1 MKATTPASRSSVD
14 TADSRTATASALRR
28 KSGLAVMAVAVAASL
43 TLPAQAEQSADWPS
57 KPIRLIVTGP
67 AGGTA
72 DTLARLLAEGMQQE
86 LKQPVIVESKA
97 GASGAIGIQ
106 DLKSHGKS
114 GYTFLVIQ
122 DGALSE
128 APLAQKVSFDPFK
141 DLTPLAQLT
150 RTGLVMVANKDLP
163 FQTLPEFISYARQQR
178 DGVDFA
184 SYATGLKGHT
194 SGMLLGQLAKI
205 NMRHVGYKGSP
216 PALVDLMGGHVPVM
230 FDGVT
235 TSLPLIRSGK
245 IKALAAVYPSR
256 LQALPDVPTFTELG
270 YPQLSKPGW
279 FALWSHPQTPAV
291 IQQKLRDVALTHF
304 RKESVLKQL
313 AALGMEPGQPLTTA
327 EMTAELKEAN
337 RKQAAL
343 LKSIGYKPEN

>member
-1 MKATTPASRSSVD
+1 MKATTPASP
-14 TADSRTATASALRR
+14 TLTLRR
-28 KSGLAVMAVAVAASL
+28 HLGLAVMAMAASL
-43 TLPAQAEQSADWPS
+43 ALSAQAQQAADWPS

-72 DTLARLLAEGMQQE
+72 DILARLLAEGLQQD

-97 GASGAIGIQ
+97 GASGALGIHE
-106 DLKSHGKS
+106 LKASGKS

-128 APLAQKVSFDPFK
+128 APLAQKVSYDPFK

-163 FQTLPEFISYARQQR
+163 FQNLPEFISYAQKQP
-178 DGVDFA
+178 DGVPFA
-184 SYATGLKGHT
+184 SYATGFKAHT
-194 SGMLLGQLAKI
+194 SGMQLGQLAKI

-216 PALVDLMGGHVPVM
+216 PALVDLMGGHIPVM

-245 IKALAAVYPSR
+245 IKALATIYPTR
-256 LQALPDVPTFTELG
+256 LQALPDVPTFKELG

-279 FALWSHPQTPAV
+279 FALWSHPQTPAA
-291 IQQKLRDVALTHF
+291 IQQKMREVALAHF
-304 RKESVLKQL
+304 SKEAVLKQT
-313 AALGMEPGQPLTTA
+313 ASIGMEPGLPVTSA
-327 EMTAELKEAN
+327 EMIADLRDASQ
-337 RKQAAL
+337 KQAAL

>member
-1 MKATTPASRSSVD
+1 MKATTPASRNSVD
-14 TADSRTATASALRR
+14 TAGSRALRR
-28 KSGLAVMAVAVAASL
+28 KLGLAVMAVAASL
-43 TLPAQAEQSADWPS
+43 ALPAQAEQNVDWPT

-106 DLKSHGKS
+106 DLKSHGKN

-163 FQTLPEFISYARQQR
+163 FQTLPEFVSYARQQR

-216 PALVDLMGGHVPVM
+216 PALVDLMGGHIPVM

-235 TSLPLIRSGK
+235 TSLSLIRSGK
-245 IKALAAVYPSR
+245 IKALAAVYPTR

-270 YPQLSKPGW
+270 YSQLSKPGW

-291 IQQKLRDVALTHF
+291 IQQKLQDVALAHF
-304 RKESVLKQL
+304 RKESVLRQL
-313 AALGMEPGQPLTTA
+313 ATVGMEPGQPLTTA
-327 EMTAELKEAN
+327 EMTADLKEAS

-343 LKSIGYKPEN
+343 LKSIGYKPGN

>member
-1 MKATTPASRSSVD
+1 MKAKTPASP
-14 TADSRTATASALRR
+14 AIALRR
-28 KSGLAVMAVAVAASL
+28 LGMAVMVMTAGLA
-43 TLPAQAEQSADWPS
+43 LPAQAQQAVDWPS

-72 DTLARLLAEGMQQE
+72 DILARLLAEGLQQD
-86 LKQPVIVESKA
+86 LKQPVIVDSKA
-97 GASGAIGIQ
+97 GASGALGIHE
-106 DLKSHGKS
+106 LKASGKS

-128 APLAQKVSFDPFK
+128 APLAQKVSYDPFK

-163 FQTLPEFISYARQQR
+163 FQSLPEFISYAQKQP
-178 DGVDFA
+178 DGVPFA
-184 SYATGLKGHT
+184 SYATGFKAHT
-194 SGMLLGQLAKI
+194 SGMQLGQLAKI

-216 PALVDLMGGHVPVM
+216 PALVDLMGGHIPVM

-245 IKALAAVYPSR
+245 IKALATIYPTR
-256 LQALPDVPTFTELG
+256 LQALPDVPTFKELG

-279 FALWSHPQTPAV
+279 FALWSHPQTPAA
-291 IQQKLRDVALTHF
+291 IQQKMRDAALAHF
-304 RKESVLKQL
+304 SKETVLKQT
-313 AALGMEPGQPLTTA
+313 ASIGMEPGLPVTTA
-327 EMTAELKEAN
+327 EMIADLKDASQ
-337 RKQAAL
+337 KQAAL

>member
-1 MKATTPASRSSVD
+1 MKATTPASP
-14 TADSRTATASALRR
+14 TLALRR
-28 KSGLAVMAVAVAASL
+28 HLGLAVMAMTASL
-43 TLPAQAEQSADWPS
+43 ALSAQAQQAAGWPS

-72 DTLARLLAEGMQQE
+72 DILARLLAEGLQQD

-97 GASGAIGIQ
+97 GASGALGIHE
-106 DLKSHGKS
+106 LKASGKS

-128 APLAQKVSFDPFK
+128 APLAQKVSYDPFK

-163 FQTLPEFISYARQQR
+163 FQNLPEFISYAQKQS
-178 DGVDFA
+178 DGVPFA
-184 SYATGLKGHT
+184 SYATGFKAHT
-194 SGMLLGQLAKI
+194 SGMQLGQLAKI

-216 PALVDLMGGHVPVM
+216 PALVDLMGGHIPVM

-245 IKALAAVYPSR
+245 IKALATIYPTR
-256 LQALPDVPTFTELG
+256 LQALPDVPTFKELG

-279 FALWSHPQTPAV
+279 FALWSHPQTPAA
-291 IQQKLRDVALTHF
+291 IQQKMREVALAHF
-304 RKESVLKQL
+304 SKEAVLKQT
-313 AALGMEPGQPLTTA
+313 ASIGMEPGLPVTSA
-327 EMTAELKEAN
+327 EMIADLRDASQ
-337 RKQAAL
+337 KQAAL

>member
-1 MKATTPASRSSVD
+1 MKATTPASRNSVD
-14 TADSRTATASALRR
+14 TAGSRTATACALRR
-28 KSGLAVMAVAVAASL
+28 KLGLAVMAVAASL
-43 TLPAQAEQSADWPS
+43 ALPAQAEQTVVWPT

-163 FQTLPEFISYARQQR
+163 FQTLPEFISYTRQQR

-216 PALVDLMGGHVPVM
+216 PALVDLMGGHIPVM

-235 TSLPLIRSGK
+235 TSLPLISSGK
-245 IKALAAVYPSR
+245 IRPLAAVYPTR

-279 FALWSHPQTPAV
+279 FAIWSHPQTPAS
-291 IQQKLRDVALTHF
+291 IQQKVREIALAHF
-304 RKESVLKQL
+304 RTPAALKQL
-313 AALGMEPGQPLTTA
+313 ATIGMEPGQPVTTA
-327 EMTAELKEAN
+327 EMEADLKDASQ
-337 RKQAAL
+337 KQAAL

>member
-1 MKATTPASRSSVD
+1 MKATTPASRNSVH

-28 KSGLAVMAVAVAASL
+28 KLGLAVMAVAASL
-43 TLPAQAEQSADWPS
+43 ALPAQAEQAADWPT

-86 LKQPVIVESKA
+86 LKQPVIVESKP

-128 APLAQKVSFDPFK
+128 APQAQKVSFDPFK

-216 PALVDLMGGHVPVM
+216 PALVDLMGGHIPVM

-245 IKALAAVYPSR
+245 IKALAVVYPSR
-256 LQALPDVPTFTELG
+256 LQTLPDVPTFTELG
-270 YPQLSKPGW
+270 YPQLSKSGW

-291 IQQKLRDVALTHF
+291 IQQKLRDVALAHF

-313 AALGMEPGQPLTTA
+313 ATVGMEPGQPLTTA
-327 EMTAELKEAN
+327 EMTADLKEAS

>member
-1 MKATTPASRSSVD
+1 MKAHTRHTPAHP
-14 TADSRTATASALRR
+14 ATPAATSNTLPHRL
-28 KSGLAVMAVAVAASL
+28 GLAMLALSAGL
-43 TLPAQAEQSADWPS
+43 CLPVQAQPSADWPS

-72 DTLARLLAEGMQQE
+72 DTLARLLAEGMQQQ

-97 GASGAIGIQ
+97 GASGALGIHE
-106 DLKSHGKS
+106 LKTNGKN

-122 DGALSE
+122 EGAISE
-128 APLAQKVSFDPFK
+128 APLAQKVSYDPFK

-150 RTGLVMVANKDLP
+150 RTGLVMVANKEQSFQDLSG
-163 FQTLPEFISYARQQR
+163 FIAYARQQK

-184 SYATGLKGHT
+184 SYAAGLKGHT
-194 SGMLLGQLAKI
+194 SGMLLGQLARI

-216 PALVDLMGGHVPVM
+216 PALVDLMGGHIPVM

-245 IKALAAVYPSR
+245 IKALAAVYPTR
-256 LQALPDVPTFTELG
+256 LKALPEVPTFTELG

-279 FALWSHPQTPAV
+279 FAVWSHPQTPAA
-291 IQQKLRDVALTHF
+291 IQQKLRDVALAHF
-304 RKESVLKQL
+304 RKESTLKQL
-313 AALGMEPGQPLTTA
+313 ATLGMEPGQALTTE
-327 EMTAELKEAN
+327 EMTADLKDSSQ
-337 RKQAAL
+337 KQAAL

>member
-1 MKATTPASRSSVD
+1 MKVTTPASP
-14 TADSRTATASALRR
+14 TLTLRPHL
-28 KSGLAVMAVAVAASL
+28 GLAVMAMTASL
-43 TLPAQAEQSADWPS
+43 ALSAQAQQAADWPS

-72 DTLARLLAEGMQQE
+72 DILARLLAEGLQQD

-97 GASGAIGIQ
+97 GASGALGIHE
-106 DLKSHGKS
+106 LKASGKN

-128 APLAQKVSFDPFK
+128 APLAQKVSYDPFK

-163 FQTLPEFISYARQQR
+163 FQNLPEFISYAQKQS
-178 DGVDFA
+178 DGVPFA
-184 SYATGLKGHT
+184 SYATGFKAHT
-194 SGMLLGQLAKI
+194 SGMQLGQLAKI

-216 PALVDLMGGHVPVM
+216 PALVDLMGGHIPVM
-230 FDGVT
+230 FDGAT

-245 IKALAAVYPSR
+245 IKALATIYPTR
-256 LQALPDVPTFTELG
+256 LQALPDVPTFKELG

-279 FALWSHPQTPAV
+279 FALWSHPQTPAA
-291 IQQKLRDVALTHF
+291 IQQKMREVALAHF
-304 RKESVLKQL
+304 SKEAVLKQT
-313 AALGMEPGQPLTTA
+313 ASIGMEPGLHVTTA
-327 EMTAELKEAN
+327 EMIADLKDASQ
-337 RKQAAL
+337 KQAAL

>member
-1 MKATTPASRSSVD
+1 MKARTPTSRNSVD
-14 TADSRTATASALRR
+14 TAGSRTATASAMRR
-28 KSGLAVMAVAVAASL
+28 KLGLAVMAMAAGL
-43 TLPAQAEQSADWPS
+43 ALPAQAGQTADWPT

-72 DTLARLLAEGMQQE
+72 DTLARLLAEGMTQE
-86 LKQPVIVESKA
+86 LKQPVIVESKP

-128 APLAQKVSFDPFK
+128 APQAQKVSFDPFK

-150 RTGLVMVANKDLP
+150 RTGLVIVANKDLP

-216 PALVDLMGGHVPVM
+216 PALVDLMGGHIPVM

-245 IKALAAVYPSR
+245 IKALAVVYPSR
-256 LQALPDVPTFTELG
+256 LQTLPEVPTFTELG

-279 FALWSHPQTPAV
+279 FAVWSHPQAPAA
-291 IQQKLRDVALTHF
+291 IQQKLRDVALAHF
-304 RKESVLKQL
+304 RKEAVLKQL
-313 AALGMEPGQPLTTA
+313 AALGMEPGQPLSTADMTTD
-327 EMTAELKEAN
+327 LKEAS

>member
-1 MKATTPASRSSVD
+1 MKARTPASRNSVD
-14 TADSRTATASALRR
+14 TAGSRAMRR
-28 KSGLAVMAVAVAASL
+28 KLGLAVMAVAAGLA
-43 TLPAQAEQSADWPS
+43 LPAQAGQTADWPT

-72 DTLARLLAEGMQQE
+72 DTLARLLAEGMTQE
-86 LKQPVIVESKA
+86 LKQPVIVESKP

-128 APLAQKVSFDPFK
+128 APQAQKVSFDPFK

-216 PALVDLMGGHVPVM
+216 PALVDLMGGHIPVM

-245 IKALAAVYPSR
+245 IKALAVVYPSR
-256 LQALPDVPTFTELG
+256 LQTLPEVPTFTELG

-279 FALWSHPQTPAV
+279 FAVWSHPQAPAA
-291 IQQKLRDVALTHF
+291 IQQKLRDVALAHF
-304 RKESVLKQL
+304 RKEAVLKQL
-313 AALGMEPGQPLTTA
+313 ASLGMEPGQPLSTA
-327 EMTAELKEAN
+327 DMTSDLKEAS

>member
-1 MKATTPASRSSVD
+1 MKSRTPASRNSVD
-14 TADSRTATASALRR
+14 TAASRTATASAMRR
-28 KSGLAVMAVAVAASL
+28 KLGLAVMAVAAGLA
-43 TLPAQAEQSADWPS
+43 LPAQAGQTADWPT

-72 DTLARLLAEGMQQE
+72 DTLARLLAEGMTQE
-86 LKQPVIVESKA
+86 LKQPVIVESKP

-128 APLAQKVSFDPFK
+128 APQAQKVSFDPFK

-205 NMRHVGYKGSP
+205 SMRHVGYKGSP

-245 IKALAAVYPSR
+245 IKALAVVYPSR
-256 LQALPDVPTFTELG
+256 LQTLPEVPTFTELG

-279 FALWSHPQTPAV
+279 FAVWSHPQTPAA
-291 IQQKLRDVALTHF
+291 IQQKLRDVALAHF
-304 RKESVLKQL
+304 RKEAVLKQL
-313 AALGMEPGQPLTTA
+313 ASLGMEPGQPLSTADMTTD
-327 EMTAELKEAN
+327 LREAS

>member
-1 MKATTPASRSSVD
+1 MKATTPASP
-14 TADSRTATASALRR
+14 ALGLRR
-28 KSGLAVMAVAVAASL
+28 RLGLAVMVMTASL
-43 TLPAQAEQSADWPS
+43 ALPAQAQQAAGWPS

-72 DTLARLLAEGMQQE
+72 DILARLLAEGLQQD
-86 LKQPVIVESKA
+86 LKQPVIVESKS
-97 GASGAIGIQ
+97 GASGALGIHE
-106 DLKSHGKS
+106 LKANGKS

-128 APLAQKVSFDPFK
+128 VPLAQKVSYDPFK

-163 FQTLPEFISYARQQR
+163 FQNLPEFISYAQKQP
-178 DGVDFA
+178 DGVPFA
-184 SYATGLKGHT
+184 SYATGFKAHT
-194 SGMLLGQLAKI
+194 SGMQLGQLAKI

-216 PALVDLMGGHVPVM
+216 PALVDLMGGHIPVM

-245 IKALAAVYPSR
+245 IKALATIYPTR
-256 LQALPDVPTFTELG
+256 LQALPDVPTFKELG

-279 FALWSHPQTPAV
+279 FALWSHPQTPAA
-291 IQQKLRDVALTHF
+291 IQQKMRDVALAHF
-304 RKESVLKQL
+304 SKEAVLKQT
-313 AALGMEPGQPLTTA
+313 ASIGMEPGLPVTTA
-327 EMTAELKEAN
+327 EMIADLKDASQ
-337 RKQAAL
+337 KQAAL

>member
-1 MKATTPASRSSVD
+1 MKATTPASP
-14 TADSRTATASALRR
+14 ALALRR
-28 KSGLAVMAVAVAASL
+28 RLGMAVMVMTASL
-43 TLPAQAEQSADWPS
+43 ALPAQAQQAADWPS

-72 DTLARLLAEGMQQE
+72 DILARLLAEGLQQD

-97 GASGAIGIQ
+97 GASGALGIHE
-106 DLKSHGKS
+106 LKASGKN

-128 APLAQKVSFDPFK
+128 APLAQKVSYDPFK

-163 FQTLPEFISYARQQR
+163 FQNLPEFISYAQKQP
-178 DGVDFA
+178 DGVPFA
-184 SYATGLKGHT
+184 SYATGFKAHT
-194 SGMLLGQLAKI
+194 SGMQLGQLAKI

-216 PALVDLMGGHVPVM
+216 PALVDLMGGHIPVM

-245 IKALAAVYPSR
+245 IKALATIYPTR
-256 LQALPDVPTFTELG
+256 LQALPDVPTFKELG

-279 FALWSHPQTPAV
+279 FALWSHPQTPAA
-291 IQQKLRDVALTHF
+291 IQQKMRDVALAHF
-304 RKESVLKQL
+304 SKEAVLKQT
-313 AALGMEPGQPLTTA
+313 ASIGMEPGLPVTTA
-327 EMTAELKEAN
+327 EMIADLKDASQ
-337 RKQAAL
+337 KQAAL

>member
-1 MKATTPASRSSVD
+1 MKADTRHTPAHP
-14 TADSRTATASALRR
+14 ATPAATSNTLPHRL
-28 KSGLAVMAVAVAASL
+28 GLAMLALSAGL
-43 TLPAQAEQSADWPS
+43 CLPVQAQPSADWPS

-72 DTLARLLAEGMQQE
+72 DTLARLLAEGMQQQ
-86 LKQPVIVESKA
+86 LKQPVIVESKT
-97 GASGAIGIQ
+97 GASGALGIHE
-106 DLKSHGKS
+106 LKANGKS

-122 DGALSE
+122 EGAISE
-128 APLAQKVSFDPFK
+128 APLAQKVSYDPFK

-150 RTGLVMVANKDLP
+150 RTGLVMVANKEQSFQDLSG
-163 FQTLPEFISYARQQR
+163 FIAYARQQK

-184 SYATGLKGHT
+184 SYAAGLKGHT
-194 SGMLLGQLAKI
+194 SGMLLGQLARI

-216 PALVDLMGGHVPVM
+216 PALVDLMGGHIPVM

-245 IKALAAVYPSR
+245 IKALAAVYPTR
-256 LQALPDVPTFTELG
+256 LKALPEVPTFTELG

-279 FALWSHPQTPAV
+279 FAVWSHPQTPAA
-291 IQQKLRDVALTHF
+291 IQQKLRDVALAHF
-304 RKESVLKQL
+304 RKESTLKQL
-313 AALGMEPGQPLTTA
+313 ATLGMEPGQALTTE
-327 EMTAELKEAN
+327 EMTADLKDSSQ
-337 RKQAAL
+337 KQAAL

>member
-1 MKATTPASRSSVD
+1 MKATTPASPTLIQCRM
-14 TADSRTATASALRR
+14 L
-28 KSGLAVMAVAVAASL
+28 
-43 TLPAQAEQSADWPS
+43 LPALFVISASFSQFSVAQQSSDWLG

-97 GASGAIGIQ
+97 GASGALGIHE
-106 DLKSHGKS
+106 LKSHGQS

-128 APLAQKVSFDPFK
+128 APLAQKVSYDPFK

-163 FQTLPEFISYARQQR
+163 FQNLGGFISYAKQQK

-184 SYATGLKGHT
+184 SYATGFKGHT
-194 SGMLLGQLAKI
+194 SGMLLGQLTKI
-205 NMRHVGYKGSP
+205 PMRHVGYKGSP
-216 PALVDLMGGHVPVM
+216 PALVDLMGGHIPVM

-245 IKALAAVYPSR
+245 IKPLAALYPTR
-256 LQALPDVPTFTELG
+256 LQALPDVPTFKELG

-279 FALWSHPQTPAV
+279 FAIWSHPQTPAA
-291 IQQKLRDVALTHF
+291 IQQKVREVALAHF
-304 RKESVLKQL
+304 STPAALKQL
-313 AALGMEPGQPLTTA
+313 ATVGMEPGQPVTTA
-327 EMTAELKEAN
+327 EMVADLKDASQ
-337 RKQAAL
+337 KQAAL
-343 LKSIGYKPEN
+343 L

>member
-1 MKATTPASRSSVD
+1 MKATTPASP
-14 TADSRTATASALRR
+14 ALALRR
-28 KSGLAVMAVAVAASL
+28 LGMAVMVMTAGLAL
-43 TLPAQAEQSADWPS
+43 HAQAQQAAGWPS

-72 DTLARLLAEGMQQE
+72 DILARLLAEGLQQD

-97 GASGAIGIQ
+97 GASGALGIHE
-106 DLKSHGKS
+106 LKASGKS

-128 APLAQKVSFDPFK
+128 APLAQKVSYDPFK

-150 RTGLVMVANKDLP
+150 RTGLVMVANKNLP
-163 FQTLPEFISYARQQR
+163 FQNLPEFISYAQKQP
-178 DGVDFA
+178 DGVPFA
-184 SYATGLKGHT
+184 SYATGFKAHT
-194 SGMLLGQLAKI
+194 SGMQLGQLAKI

-216 PALVDLMGGHVPVM
+216 PALVDLMGGHIPVM

-245 IKALAAVYPSR
+245 IKALATIYPTR
-256 LQALPDVPTFTELG
+256 LQALPDVPTFKELG

-279 FALWSHPQTPAV
+279 FALWSHPQTPAA
-291 IQQKLRDVALTHF
+291 IQQKMRDVALAHF
-304 RKESVLKQL
+304 SKEAVLKQT
-313 AALGMEPGQPLTTA
+313 ASIGMEPGLPVTTA
-327 EMTAELKEAN
+327 EMIADLKDASQ
-337 RKQAAL
+337 KQAAL

>member
-1 MKATTPASRSSVD
+1 MKATTPASP
-14 TADSRTATASALRR
+14 TLTLRR
-28 KSGLAVMAVAVAASL
+28 HLGLAVMAMTASL
-43 TLPAQAEQSADWPS
+43 ALSAQAQQAADWPS

-72 DTLARLLAEGMQQE
+72 DILARLLAEGLQQD

-97 GASGAIGIQ
+97 GASGALGIHE
-106 DLKSHGKS
+106 LKASGKS

-128 APLAQKVSFDPFK
+128 APLAQKVSYDPFK

-163 FQTLPEFISYARQQR
+163 FQNLPEFISYAQKQS
-178 DGVDFA
+178 DGVPFA
-184 SYATGLKGHT
+184 SYATGFKAHT
-194 SGMLLGQLAKI
+194 SGMQLGQLAKI

-216 PALVDLMGGHVPVM
+216 PALVDLMGGHIPVM

-245 IKALAAVYPSR
+245 IKALATIYPTR
-256 LQALPDVPTFTELG
+256 LQALPDVPTFKELG

-279 FALWSHPQTPAV
+279 FALWSHPQTPAA
-291 IQQKLRDVALTHF
+291 IQQKMREVALAHF
-304 RKESVLKQL
+304 SKEAVLKQT
-313 AALGMEPGQPLTTA
+313 ASIGMEPGLPVTNA
-327 EMTAELKEAN
+327 EMIADLRDASQ
-337 RKQAAL
+337 KQAAL

>member
-1 MKATTPASRSSVD
+1 MKATTPASGNSVH

-28 KSGLAVMAVAVAASL
+28 KLGLAVMAVAASL
-43 TLPAQAEQSADWPS
+43 ALPAQAEQAADWPT

-86 LKQPVIVESKA
+86 LKQPVIVESKP

-128 APLAQKVSFDPFK
+128 APQAQKVSFDPFK

-216 PALVDLMGGHVPVM
+216 PALVDLMGGHIPVM

-245 IKALAAVYPSR
+245 IKALAVVYPSR
-256 LQALPDVPTFTELG
+256 LQTLPDVPTFTELG
-270 YPQLSKPGW
+270 YPQLSKSGW

-291 IQQKLRDVALTHF
+291 IQQKLRDVALAHF

-313 AALGMEPGQPLTTA
+313 ATVGMEPGQPLTTA
-327 EMTAELKEAN
+327 EMTADLKEAS

>member
-1 MKATTPASRSSVD
+1 MKATTPASRNSVD
-14 TADSRTATASALRR
+14 TAASRTATASALRR
-28 KSGLAVMAVAVAASL
+28 KSGLAVMAVAASL
-43 TLPAQAEQSADWPS
+43 ALPAQAEQTADWPTR
-57 KPIRLIVTGP
+57 PIRLIVTGP

-72 DTLARLLAEGMQQE
+72 DTLARLLAEGMTQE
-86 LKQPVIVESKA
+86 LKQPVIVESKP

-128 APLAQKVSFDPFK
+128 APQAQKVSFDPFK

-150 RTGLVMVANKDLP
+150 RTGLVMVANKELP

-245 IKALAAVYPSR
+245 IRALAVVYPSR
-256 LQALPDVPTFTELG
+256 LQTLPEVPTFSELG

-279 FALWSHPQTPAV
+279 FAVWSHPQTPAA
-291 IQQKLRDVALTHF
+291 IQQKLRDVALAHF
-304 RKESVLKQL
+304 RKEAVLKQL
-313 AALGMEPGQPLTTA
+313 ASLGMEPGQPLSTA
-327 EMTAELKEAN
+327 EMTTDLQEAS

-343 LKSIGYKPEN
+343 LKSLGYKPEN

>member
-1 MKATTPASRSSVD
+1 MKAHTRHTPAHP
-14 TADSRTATASALRR
+14 ATPAATSNTLPHRL
-28 KSGLAVMAVAVAASL
+28 GLAMLALSAGL
-43 TLPAQAEQSADWPS
+43 CLPVQAQPSADWPS

-72 DTLARLLAEGMQQE
+72 DTLARLLAEGMQQQ

-97 GASGAIGIQ
+97 GASGALGIHE
-106 DLKSHGKS
+106 LKANGKN

-122 DGALSE
+122 EGAISE
-128 APLAQKVSFDPFK
+128 APLAQKVSYDPFK

-150 RTGLVMVANKDLP
+150 RTGLVMVANKEQSFQDLSG
-163 FQTLPEFISYARQQR
+163 FIAYARQQK

-184 SYATGLKGHT
+184 SYAAGLKGHT
-194 SGMLLGQLAKI
+194 SGMLLGQLARI

-216 PALVDLMGGHVPVM
+216 PALVDLMGGHIPVM

-245 IKALAAVYPSR
+245 IKALAAVYPAR
-256 LQALPDVPTFTELG
+256 LKALPEVPTFTELG

-279 FALWSHPQTPAV
+279 FAVWSHPQTPAA
-291 IQQKLRDVALTHF
+291 IQQKLRDVALAHF
-304 RKESVLKQL
+304 RKESTLKQL
-313 AALGMEPGQPLTTA
+313 ATLGMEPGQALTTE
-327 EMTAELKEAN
+327 EMTADLKDSSQ
-337 RKQAAL
+337 KQAAL

>member
-1 MKATTPASRSSVD
+1 MKTTRSASPID
-14 TADSRTATASALRR
+14 ALRR
-28 KSGLAVMAVAVAASL
+28 RLGLAVFALAAGSAV
-43 TLPAQAEQSADWPS
+43 TAQAQTQGWPS

-72 DTLARLLAEGMQQE
+72 DTLARLLAEGLQQD

-97 GASGAIGIQ
+97 GASGALGIHE
-106 DLKSHGKS
+106 LKASGKS

-128 APLAQKVSFDPFK
+128 APVAQKVSYDPFN
-141 DLTPLAQLT
+141 DLTPVAQLT
-150 RTGLVMVANKDLP
+150 RTGLVLVANKNLP
-163 FQTLPEFISYARQQR
+163 FQNLQEFIAYAKKQS

-184 SYATGLKGHT
+184 SYATGFKGHT
-194 SGMLLGQLAKI
+194 SGMLFGQLAKI

-235 TSLPLIRSGK
+235 TSLPLIRGGK
-245 IKALAAVYPSR
+245 IRALAASYPTR
-256 LQALPDVPTFTELG
+256 LQALPEVPTFKELG

-279 FALWSHPQTPAV
+279 FAVWAHPQTPAA
-291 IQQKLRDVALTHF
+291 IQQKLREVTLAHF
-304 RKESVLKQL
+304 RKESVLKQI
-313 AALGMEPGQPLTTA
+313 ATIGMEPGQPVTKA
-327 EMTAELKEAN
+327 EMMADLKDASQ
-337 RKQAAL
+337 KQAAL
-343 LKSIGYKPEN
+343 LKSIGYQSEN

>member
-1 MKATTPASRSSVD
+1 MKARTPASRNSVD
-14 TADSRTATASALRR
+14 TAGSRTATASAMRR
-28 KSGLAVMAVAVAASL
+28 KLGLAVMAVAAGLA
-43 TLPAQAEQSADWPS
+43 LPAQAGQTADWPT

-72 DTLARLLAEGMQQE
+72 DTLARLLAEGMTQE
-86 LKQPVIVESKA
+86 LKQPVIVESKP

-128 APLAQKVSFDPFK
+128 APQAQKVSFDPFK

-216 PALVDLMGGHVPVM
+216 PALVDLMGGHIPVM

-245 IKALAAVYPSR
+245 IKALAVVYPSR
-256 LQALPDVPTFTELG
+256 LQTLPEVPTFTELG

-279 FALWSHPQTPAV
+279 FAVWSHPQAPAA
-291 IQQKLRDVALTHF
+291 IQQKLRDVALAHF
-304 RKESVLKQL
+304 RKEAVLKQL
-313 AALGMEPGQPLTTA
+313 ASLGMEPGQPLSTADMTTD
-327 EMTAELKEAN
+327 LKEAS

>member
-1 MKATTPASRSSVD
+1 MKATTPASP
-14 TADSRTATASALRR
+14 ALALRR
-28 KSGLAVMAVAVAASL
+28 LGMAVMVMTAGLAL
-43 TLPAQAEQSADWPS
+43 HAQAQQAAGWPS

-72 DTLARLLAEGMQQE
+72 DILARLLAEGLQQD

-97 GASGAIGIQ
+97 GASGALGIHE
-106 DLKSHGKS
+106 LKASGKS

-128 APLAQKVSFDPFK
+128 APLAQKVSYDPFK

-150 RTGLVMVANKDLP
+150 RTGLVMVANKNLP
-163 FQTLPEFISYARQQR
+163 FQNLPEFISYAQKQP
-178 DGVDFA
+178 DGAPFA
-184 SYATGLKGHT
+184 SYATGFKAHT
-194 SGMLLGQLAKI
+194 SGMQLGQLAKI

-216 PALVDLMGGHVPVM
+216 PALVDLMGGHIPVM

-245 IKALAAVYPSR
+245 IKALATIYPTR
-256 LQALPDVPTFTELG
+256 LQALPDVPTFKELG

-279 FALWSHPQTPAV
+279 FALWSHPQTPAA
-291 IQQKLRDVALTHF
+291 IQQKMREVALAHF
-304 RKESVLKQL
+304 SKEAVLKQT
-313 AALGMEPGQPLTTA
+313 ASIGMEPGLPVTTA
-327 EMTAELKEAN
+327 EMIADLKDASQ
-337 RKQAAL
+337 KQAAL

>member
-1 MKATTPASRSSVD
+1 MKATTPASP
-14 TADSRTATASALRR
+14 TLTLRR
-28 KSGLAVMAVAVAASL
+28 HLGLAVMAMTASL
-43 TLPAQAEQSADWPS
+43 ALSAQAQQAADWPS

-72 DTLARLLAEGMQQE
+72 DILARLLAEGLQQD

-97 GASGAIGIQ
+97 GASGALGIHE
-106 DLKSHGKS
+106 LKASGKS

-128 APLAQKVSFDPFK
+128 APLAHKVSYDPFK

-163 FQTLPEFISYARQQR
+163 FQNLPEFISYAQKQS
-178 DGVDFA
+178 DGVPFA
-184 SYATGLKGHT
+184 SYATGFKAHT
-194 SGMLLGQLAKI
+194 SGMQLGQLAKI

-216 PALVDLMGGHVPVM
+216 PALVDLMGGHIPVM

-245 IKALAAVYPSR
+245 IKALATIYPTR
-256 LQALPDVPTFTELG
+256 LQALPDVPTFKELG

-279 FALWSHPQTPAV
+279 FALWSHPQTPAA
-291 IQQKLRDVALTHF
+291 IQQKMREVALAHF
-304 RKESVLKQL
+304 SKEAVLKQT
-313 AALGMEPGQPLTTA
+313 ASIGMEPGLPVTNA
-327 EMTAELKEAN
+327 EMIADLRDASQ
-337 RKQAAL
+337 KQAAL

>member
-1 MKATTPASRSSVD
+1 MKATTPASRKSVD
-14 TADSRTATASALRR
+14 TAASRTATASALRR
-28 KSGLAVMAVAVAASL
+28 KSGLAVMAVAASL
-43 TLPAQAEQSADWPS
+43 ALPAQAEQTADWPTR
-57 KPIRLIVTGP
+57 PIRLIVTGP

-72 DTLARLLAEGMQQE
+72 DTLARLLAEGMTQE
-86 LKQPVIVESKA
+86 LKQPVIVESKP

-128 APLAQKVSFDPFK
+128 APQAQKVSFDPFK

-150 RTGLVMVANKDLP
+150 RTGLVMVATKELP

-235 TSLPLIRSGK
+235 TSLPLIHSGK
-245 IKALAAVYPSR
+245 IRALAVVYPSR
-256 LQALPDVPTFTELG
+256 LQTLPEVPTFSELG

-279 FALWSHPQTPAV
+279 FAVWSHPQTPAA
-291 IQQKLRDVALTHF
+291 IQQKLRDVALAHF
-304 RKESVLKQL
+304 RKEAVLKQL
-313 AALGMEPGQPLTTA
+313 ASLGMEPGQPLSTA
-327 EMTAELKEAN
+327 EMTTDLQEAS

-343 LKSIGYKPEN
+343 LKSLGYKPEN

>member
-1 MKATTPASRSSVD
+1 MKATTPASP
-14 TADSRTATASALRR
+14 TLTLRR
-28 KSGLAVMAVAVAASL
+28 HLGLAVMAMTASL
-43 TLPAQAEQSADWPS
+43 ALSAQAQQAADWPS

-72 DTLARLLAEGMQQE
+72 DILARLLAEGLQQD

-97 GASGAIGIQ
+97 GASGALGIHE
-106 DLKSHGKS
+106 LKASGKS

-128 APLAQKVSFDPFK
+128 APLAQKVSYDPFK

-163 FQTLPEFISYARQQR
+163 FQNLPEFISYAQKQS
-178 DGVDFA
+178 DGVPFA
-184 SYATGLKGHT
+184 SYATGFKAHT
-194 SGMLLGQLAKI
+194 SGMQLGQLAKI

-216 PALVDLMGGHVPVM
+216 PALVDLMGGHIPVM

-245 IKALAAVYPSR
+245 IKALATIYPTR
-256 LQALPDVPTFTELG
+256 LQALPDVPTFKELG

-279 FALWSHPQTPAV
+279 FALWSHPQTPAA
-291 IQQKLRDVALTHF
+291 IQQKMREVALAHF
-304 RKESVLKQL
+304 SKEAVLKQT
-313 AALGMEPGQPLTTA
+313 ASIGMEPGLPVTSA
-327 EMTAELKEAN
+327 EMIADLRDASQ
-337 RKQAAL
+337 KQAAL

>member
-1 MKATTPASRSSVD
+1 MKATTPASRKSVD
-14 TADSRTATASALRR
+14 TAASRTATASALRR
-28 KSGLAVMAVAVAASL
+28 KSGLAVMAVAASL
-43 TLPAQAEQSADWPS
+43 ALPAQAEQTADWPTR
-57 KPIRLIVTGP
+57 PIRLIVTGP

-72 DTLARLLAEGMQQE
+72 DTLARLLAEGMTQE
-86 LKQPVIVESKA
+86 LKQPVIVESKP

-128 APLAQKVSFDPFK
+128 APQAQKVSFDPFK

-150 RTGLVMVANKDLP
+150 RTGLVMVATKELP

-194 SGMLLGQLAKI
+194 SGMLLGQLANI

-216 PALVDLMGGHVPVM
+216 SALVDLMGGHVPVM

-245 IKALAAVYPSR
+245 IKALAVVYPSR
-256 LQALPDVPTFTELG
+256 LQTLPEVPTFSELG

-279 FALWSHPQTPAV
+279 FAVWSHPQTPAA
-291 IQQKLRDVALTHF
+291 IQQKLRDVALAHF
-304 RKESVLKQL
+304 RKEAVLKQL
-313 AALGMEPGQPLTTA
+313 ASLGMEPGQPLSTA
-327 EMTAELKEAN
+327 EMTTDLQEAS

>member
-1 MKATTPASRSSVD
+1 MKATTPASPTPASRRSW
-14 TADSRTATASALRR
+14 LP
-28 KSGLAVMAVAVAASL
+28 
-43 TLPAQAEQSADWPS
+43 TLPALFALLSIGAGFSLPAAAQQSSGWPS

-97 GASGAIGIQ
+97 GASGALGIHE
-106 DLKSHGKS
+106 LKSQGQS

-128 APLAQKVSFDPFK
+128 APLAQKVSYDPFK

-150 RTGLVMVANKDLP
+150 RTGLVMVANKDMP
-163 FQTLPEFISYARQQR
+163 FQNLSGFISYAKQQK

-194 SGMLLGQLAKI
+194 SGILLGQLAKI
-205 NMRHVGYKGSP
+205 SMSHVGYKGSP
-216 PALVDLMGGHVPVM
+216 PALVDLMGGHIPVM

-245 IKALAAVYPSR
+245 IRPLAAVYPTR

-279 FALWSHPQTPAV
+279 FAIWSHPQAPAA
-291 IQQKLRDVALTHF
+291 IQQKVREVALAHF
-304 RKESVLKQL
+304 RTPAALKQL
-313 AALGMEPGQPLTTA
+313 ATVGMEPGQPVTTA
-327 EMTAELKEAN
+327 EMVVDLKDASQ
-337 RKQAAL
+337 KQAAL

>member
-1 MKATTPASRSSVD
+1 MKAITPASPAPV
-14 TADSRTATASALRR
+14 LRR
-28 KSGLAVMAVAVAASL
+28 RLGLAALAVVASTA
-43 TLPAQAEQSADWPS
+43 LPALAQSDWPS

-86 LKQPVIVESKA
+86 FKQPVIVESKA
-97 GASGAIGIQ
+97 GASGALGIHE
-106 DLKSHGKS
+106 LKASGKS

-128 APLAQKVSFDPFK
+128 APLAQKVSYDPFK

-150 RTGLVMVANKDLP
+150 RTGLVMVANPGLP
-163 FQTLPEFISYARQQR
+163 FQNLQEFISYARKQP

-184 SYATGLKGHT
+184 SYATGFKGHT
-194 SGMLLGQLAKI
+194 SGMQLGQLAKI

-216 PALVDLMGGHVPVM
+216 PALVDLMGGHIPVM

-245 IKALAAVYPSR
+245 IRALAAVYPTR
-256 LQALPDVPTFTELG
+256 LQALPDVPTFKELG
-270 YPQLSKPGW
+270 YPQLSKSGW
-279 FALWSHPQTPAV
+279 FAVWSHPQAPAA
-291 IQQKLRDVALTHF
+291 IQQKLREVTLAHF
-304 RKESVLKQL
+304 RKPAVLKQL
-313 AALGMEPGQPLTTA
+313 ATIGMEPGQPATTA
-327 EMTAELKEAN
+327 EMMADLKDASQ
-337 RKQAAL
+337 KQAAL
-343 LKSIGYKPEN
+343 LKSIGYTPEN

>member
-1 MKATTPASRSSVD
+1 MKPLHSPSLFHTI
-14 TADSRTATASALRR
+14 RR
-28 KSGLAVMAVAVAASL
+28 HLSLAVIALATSTTV
-43 TLPAQAEQSADWPS
+43 TAQAQTDWPS

-72 DTLARLLAEGMQQE
+72 DTLARLLADGLQQD

-97 GASGAIGIQ
+97 GASGALGIHE
-106 DLKSHGKS
+106 LKASGKS

-128 APLAQKVSFDPFK
+128 APVAQKVSYDPFK
-141 DLTPLAQLT
+141 DLTPVAQLT
-150 RTGLVMVANKDLP
+150 RTGLVLVANKNLP
-163 FQTLPEFISYARQQR
+163 FQNLQEFIAYAKKQP

-184 SYATGLKGHT
+184 SYATGFKAHT

-216 PALVDLMGGHVPVM
+216 PALVDLMGGHIPLM

-245 IKALAAVYPSR
+245 IRALAASYPTR
-256 LQALPDVPTFTELG
+256 LQALPDVPTFKELG
-270 YPQLSKPGW
+270 YPQLGKPGW
-279 FALWSHPQTPAV
+279 FAVWAHPEAPAA
-291 IQQKLRDVALTHF
+291 IQQKLRDVALAHF
-304 RKESVLKQL
+304 RKESVLKQI
-313 AALGMEPGQPLTTA
+313 AAIGMEPGQPLTKA
-327 EMTAELKEAN
+327 EMIADLKDASQ
-337 RKQAAL
+337 KQAAL
-343 LKSIGYKPEN
+343 LKSIGYQPEN

>member
-1 MKATTPASRSSVD
+1 MKATTPASRNSVH

-28 KSGLAVMAVAVAASL
+28 TLGLAVMAVAASL
-43 TLPAQAEQSADWPS
+43 ALPAQAEQTADWPT

-86 LKQPVIVESKA
+86 LKQPVIVESKP

-216 PALVDLMGGHVPVM
+216 PALVDLMGGHIPVM

-245 IKALAAVYPSR
+245 IKALAVVYPSR
-256 LQALPDVPTFTELG
+256 LQTLPDVPTFTELG
-270 YPQLSKPGW
+270 YPQLSKSGW

-291 IQQKLRDVALTHF
+291 IQQKLRDVALAHF

-313 AALGMEPGQPLTTA
+313 ATVGMEPGQPLTTA
-327 EMTAELKEAN
+327 EMTADLKEAS